1 MNITINKTTVAL
13 LRGLNMTKEEMA
25 TKLGISKQELAEGLA
40 RFGFTKSTKEPK
52 RMIIWNDDVMDE
64 KPNTM
69 NAEIAPMVSSPEPEA
84 EMSEA

>member
-25 TKLGISKQELAEGLA
+25 NKLGISKQELAEGLV

-64 KPNTM
+64 RPNTM
-69 NAEIAPMVSSPEPEA
+69 DTGVALTVNSEEPET
-84 EMSEA
+84 EMTEA